1 MRDKMTK
8 IRAVLFIYLTFQAG
22 IAQALQLKDL
32 IAEVVE
38 NNLEIQKMQYELES
52 EHQSL
57 LSSQHLPHTSLDLYG
72 GAGAQRNYDY
82 TSISDK
88 DLDKYSAGI
97 VLTHKLFDGHYADSE
112 IDRHKASFSAKSFLL
127 ESEAENITL
136 DTIELFLEIL
146 KLDQISNLSTEFL
159 GQLNLIIELSNKKL
173 NSGVLNTTDH
183 ALVLLAYDIARNN
196 EINAFNNLKAKISLY
211 EKIVGSSPPISMMKY
226 EDIEVDELPESLSIA
241 LEMANQ
247 NHPVLF
253 ACKEHIKEAKAQYD
267 GSFSKDYPGVEFE
280 LSADWHKNMKNT
292 QKRERTVSAMI
303 NINYN
308 LLGSNNNAHFNDQ
321 YRYLVSE
328 AEANCKIK
336 EREVISSMKLSFNA
350 LALLQLSQRY
360 INEAK
365 NKSTSITESYI
376 ERSEVE
382 TISLE
387 KLIQRSNQKLETE
400 IMEIE
405 TQYDLLFTKFR
416 VLHSMGSLLKHFGIT
431 EYHDHVHNR

>member
-1 MRDKMTK
+1 MTK

-112 IDRHKASFSAKSFLL
+112 IDRHKASFSAKTFLL

-136 DTIELFLEIL
+136 ETIELFLEIL
-146 KLDQISNLSTEFL
+146 KLAQISDLSTEFL

-226 EDIEVDELPESLSIA
+226 EDIEVDELPKSLSIA
-241 LEMANQ
+241 LEVAIQ

-253 ACKEHIKEAKAQYD
+253 ACKEYIKEAKAQYD

-280 LSADWHKNMKNT
+280 LSADWQKNMKNT

-303 NINYN
+303 NISYN

-321 YRYLVSE
+321 YRYLVSQ

-416 VLHSMGSLLKHFGIT
+416 VLHGMGSLLKHFGIT